1 MPVITVDRDELEE
14 VTEEDEIS
22 DIRSESQQFNLI
34 GRRVDVIVDVD
45 DVDTGLY
52 IGLEEAMTAGI
63 DADVMYQGSG
73 KLMVWKAPPIPGTK
87 EARVGRCGIVSVAT
101 SSV

>member
-1 MPVITVDRDELEE
+1 M
-14 VTEEDEIS
+14 
-22 DIRSESQQFNLI
+22 
-34 GRRVDVIVDVD
+34 IVDVD
-45 DVDTGLY
+45 DADAGLY

-73 KLMVWKAPPIPGTK
+73 KLMVWKVPPIPGTK
-87 EARVGRCGIVSVAT
+87 EARAGRCGIVGVAS